1 MSVIAV
7 ENLAKRFGAVEAV
20 RDVSFDVRP
29 GEIFG
34 ILGPNGAGKTTTLE
48 CIAGSIAPDAG
59 RITILGVEP
68 RKGRSLVRQRVG
80 YQLQATMLPPALRVR
95 EALDLFAAFYSSPR
109 SVPELLSLVG
119 LREQARRPFGKLSG
133 GEKQRLSIALAIIG
147 SPEVAVFDE
156 LTTGLDPQGRREVWS
171 LIRQIQADGVT
182 VLLVS
187 HYLDEAERLCDRLAV
202 IQRGATVFLGTTSE
216 LIEQSGMGRGSP
228 SPLEDA
234 YVRLLETTADA
245 LGRE

>member
-7 ENLAKRFGAVEAV
+7 ENLARRFGAVEAV

-34 ILGPNGAGKTTTLE
+34 ILGPNGAGKSTTLE
-48 CIAGSIAPDAG
+48 CIAGSLAPDAG
-59 RITILGVEP
+59 RVTVLGMDP
-68 RKGRSLVRQRVG
+68 RKERPLLRQRVG
-80 YQLQATMLPPALRVR
+80 YQLQEAMLPPALRVR
-95 EALDLFAAFYSSPR
+95 EALDVFAAFYSSPR
-109 SVPELLSLVG
+109 SVPDLLSLVG

-133 GEKQRLSIALAIIG
+133 GQKQRLSIALAIVG

-171 LIRQIQADGVT
+171 LVRQIRADGVT
-182 VLLVS
+182 VVLVS

-202 IQRGATVFLGTTSE
+202 IHRGATVFLGTAPE
-216 LIEQSGMGRGSP
+216 LIEQSGLGSASP

-234 YVRLLETTADA
+234 YVRLLETTAD
-245 LGRE
+245 LSGRD